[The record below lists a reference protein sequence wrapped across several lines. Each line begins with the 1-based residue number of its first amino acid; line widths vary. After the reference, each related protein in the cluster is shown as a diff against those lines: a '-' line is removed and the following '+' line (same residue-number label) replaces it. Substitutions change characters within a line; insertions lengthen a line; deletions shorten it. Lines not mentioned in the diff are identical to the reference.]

1 MATEKTL
8 NTRIK
13 LRYDLYSNW
22 STNNP
27 KLLAGEVALAYIPT
41 GANNSVAIGEG
52 TVSGTTPPQV
62 LIKVGDG
69 EHNYND
75 LKYVSALAADVLSA
89 CKTEAGLTAF
99 INNVIAGAD
108 MATNEKFTELSGK
121 VDTLNG
127 DASTAGSV
135 AKAIKDAIDALDLA
149 NTYDAKGAAA
159 AVQSDLDTY
168 RTGVNSSIG
177 GLQSSI
183 SGHNQDIAGL
193 RENKAD
199 KATTL
204 VGYGITDAYTKT
216 ETYDMVMGAKNAVVG
231 ASGDLSSANTIY
243 GAKKY
248 ADKLIED
255 ANLSQYAKKATTLAG
270 YGISDAYT
278 DVQVD
283 EEISSAM
290 NQLIGAST
298 DASSA
303 STIYGAK
310 KYADEQVDALEE
322 DMGSVDGLSTTNKT
336 VVGAINEVLAAVGTG
351 GTAAVVTMEKSS
363 DGLTYTVKQGNA
375 TVGTIDI
382 PKDMVV
388 TAGEVV
394 TNPAGQ
400 AAGTYIKLTLANVTD
415 PLYINVG
422 TLVDVY
428 KAKANATQ
436 VQVALDSATRE
447 ISATIVAGSIGTTE
461 LADNA
466 VVTAKIADANV
477 TKSKLSTEVQAYL
490 TKVDGIEAGAEVNII
505 ETVKVNGA
513 ALTPD
518 SSRAVN
524 VTVPTGALASKDKV
538 AESDLTE
545 SLATKINDKANANDL
560 SNAVSRITTAEGEI
574 DALQSASHTHTFV
587 ESELNKIAAGDVE
600 KWNGIEQSVKKYA
613 DDLVQNAAG
622 NYATAAQGGKA
633 DTAIQ
638 SVTSVAGNGIKA
650 TTNGTAVT
658 IDWDSDVV
666 LVFDCG
672 NSGVTA

>member
-1 MATEKTL
+1 MATEKIIQ
-8 NTRIK
+8 TRILNK
-13 LRYDLYSNW
+13 IDTLESW
-22 STNNP
+22 GKSTL
-27 KLLAGEVALAYIPT
+27 KIKQGEICLATVAASAGT
-41 GANNSVAIGEG
+41 GLTEPV
-52 TVSGTTPPQV
+52 VM
-62 LIKVGDG
+62 LKVGTA
-69 EHNYND
+69 EEKTFAELPWSFYA
-75 LKYVSALAADVLSA
+75 KASDVLEAAKDSA
-89 CKTEAGLTAF
+89 KLTAF

-108 MATNEKFTELSGK
+108 MATNEKFTELAGK
-121 VDTLNG
+121 VNTLNG

-159 AVQSDLDTY
+159 TVQSDLDTF

-193 RENKAD
+193 REAKAD
-199 KATTL
+199 
-204 VGYGITDAYTKT
+204 
-216 ETYDMVMGAKNAVVG
+216 
-231 ASGDLSSANTIY
+231 
-243 GAKKY
+243 
-248 ADKLIED
+248 
-255 ANLSQYAKKATTLAG
+255 KATTLAG
-270 YGISDAYT
+270 YGINDAYT
-278 DVQVD
+278 DYQVD
-283 EEISSAM
+283 NEISSAM

-298 DASSA
+298 DVSSA

-351 GTAAVVTMEKSS
+351 GTAAVVTMEKSA

-490 TKVDGIEAGAEVNII
+490 TKVDGIEAGAEVNVI
-505 ETVKVNGA
+505 ETVKVNGT